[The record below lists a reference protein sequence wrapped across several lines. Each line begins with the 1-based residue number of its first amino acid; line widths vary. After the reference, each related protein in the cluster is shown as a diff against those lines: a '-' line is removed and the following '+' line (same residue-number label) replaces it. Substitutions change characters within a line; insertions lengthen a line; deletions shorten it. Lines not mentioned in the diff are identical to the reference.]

1 MVADCAGISTSCL
14 GSGQRFSHTKHADCL
29 YINSE
34 LDGVIVIHDK
44 AVHQYIL
51 KSYLTCILNTCINP
65 GFISYHIYTK
75 CIKDVVNIQAYMYKE
90 IKSAPH
96 TLYDI
101 SCLIAKTSS
110 KKIIHELHELVLL
123 PFTS

>member
-1 MVADCAGISTSCL
+1 M
-14 GSGQRFSHTKHADCL
+14 
-29 YINSE
+29 
-34 LDGVIVIHDK
+34 
-44 AVHQYIL
+44 
-51 KSYLTCILNTCINP
+51 
-65 GFISYHIYTK
+65 
-75 CIKDVVNIQAYMYKE
+75 VNIQAYMYKE

-123 PFTS
+123 PFTSWQEGRCIRIGKIPSDINF

>member
-1 MVADCAGISTSCL
+1 M
-14 GSGQRFSHTKHADCL
+14 
-29 YINSE
+29 
-34 LDGVIVIHDK
+34 
-44 AVHQYIL
+44 
-51 KSYLTCILNTCINP
+51 
-65 GFISYHIYTK
+65 
-75 CIKDVVNIQAYMYKE
+75 VNIQAYMYKE